1 MPKEPNKTKEEK
13 KKARKEKRE
22 LRKKERE
29 RKRAS
34 GENVIGKKIWTGVK
48 VFFKGV
54 WKAIKGFC
62 KYILFPFWYTG
73 VLVVRTIKFLRVR
86 NKNPLTE
93 EDKNYLSLIPTLF
106 FSLSLAIVVI
116 FLSFR
121 LEVINTIVQVF
132 INEQFWY
139 AVGQIFVEIGQG
151 IVWWAELIF
160 VKFFYDMIIN
170 PLAVELGD
178 NLFWSSVIFL
188 GALVILTGLGILL
201 YNLSKRSKVMEKI
214 VAFLKKV
221 FLLPKRFHDYIR
233 KEIVLKHLVGE
244 RYIQNRK
251 KNFFWSNVLIQTIIT
266 LAYFGFAMYLGI
278 SQYFIHKT
286 AILTDPNSLLGWGRD
301 EVLIY
306 AIFSSVILFGF
317 IGIFSTWFFSL
328 VHGVSTMSDE
338 EFEENKK
345 RREEKKQ
352 QKLEAK
358 AKKQEEQQA
367 KET

>member
-1 MPKEPNKTKEEK
+1 MPNEPNETKEER
-13 KKARKEKRE
+13 KKARQEKRE
-22 LRKKERE
+22 LRKKERT
-29 RKRAS
+29 RKRES
-34 GENVIGKKIWTGVK
+34 GENKVGEKILTGVK

-54 WKAIKGFC
+54 WKVIKGFC

-86 NKNPLTE
+86 NKEPLTE
-93 EDKNYLSLIPTLF
+93 ENKSYLSLIPSLF
-106 FSLSLAIVVI
+106 FSMSLAIAVI
-116 FLSFR
+116 FLLFR
-121 LEVINTIVQVF
+121 FKVFDEIVQIF

-151 IVWWAELIF
+151 IVWWVNLIF
-160 VKFFYDMIIN
+160 VQFFYDMIIL

-201 YNLSKRSKVMEKI
+201 YNLSKRSQVMEKI
-214 VAFLKKV
+214 VAFLKKI

-233 KEIVLKHLVGE
+233 QDIVLKHLVGE
-244 RYIQNRK
+244 RYIENRK

-278 SQYFIHKT
+278 SQYFIRQS
-286 AILTDPNSLLGWGRD
+286 AILTDPNSTLGWGGD
-301 EVLIY
+301 EILRY
-306 AIFSSVILFGF
+306 AIFSSLILFGF
-317 IGIFSTWFFSL
+317 IGVFSTWFFSL

-338 EFEENKK
+338 EYEENKK
-345 RREEKKQ
+345 RKEEKKQ
-352 QKLEAK
+352 NRIKVKQKK
-358 AKKQEEQQA
+358 
-367 KET
+367 

>member
-1 MPKEPNKTKEEK
+1 MPKEPNRTKEER
-13 KKARKEKRE
+13 KKARDEKRK
-22 LRKKERE
+22 LKKKERE

-34 GENVIGKKIWTGVK
+34 DENVMWKKIWTGFK

-54 WKAIKGFC
+54 WKVIKGFC
-62 KYILFPFWYTG
+62 KYILFPFWYSG

-86 NKNPLTE
+86 NKDPLTE

-106 FSLSLAIVVI
+106 FSMSLAIAVI
-116 FLSFR
+116 FLLFHFKVFD
-121 LEVINTIVQVF
+121 EIVQIF

-139 AVGQIFVEIGQG
+139 AFGQIFVEIGQG
-151 IVWWAELIF
+151 IVWWIDLIF
-160 VKFFYDMIIN
+160 VQFFYNMIIF

-201 YNLSKRSKVMEKI
+201 YNLSKRSQLMEKV

-221 FLLPKRFHDYIR
+221 FLLPKRLHDYIR
-233 KEIVLKHLVGE
+233 KDIVLKHLVGE
-244 RYIQNRK
+244 RYIENRK

-278 SQYFIHKT
+278 SQYFIRQS
-286 AILTDPNSLLGWGRD
+286 AILTDPNSILGWGGD
-301 EVLIY
+301 EILRY
-306 AIFSSVILFGF
+306 AIFSSLILFGF

-328 VHGVSTMSDE
+328 VHGVSTMSDKE
-338 EFEENKK
+338 YEENKK
-345 RREEKKQ
+345 RRKDKKQ
-352 QKLEAK
+352 QKLETK
-358 AKKQEEQQA
+358 AKKQEKQQA
-367 KET
+367 KEI